1 MASWGDVALAR
12 TWSGPSKR
20 RVFQATEHAQPGHA
34 ARPGSLGLWNRPGDA
49 GLTAKPSRAERLVES
64 ADGGPA
70 AVPRPP
76 AVAQASE
83 RPLRVL
89 IADDHPMY
97 TELLLRQLAGRE
109 WIEVVGCAAN
119 GRDAVVLATAAAP
132 DVILMDLEMPLMDG
146 IEAMRRIRQQR
157 PLVAILVL
165 TASAPQVDRDRALAA
180 GALAILPKTIDA
192 AELIGHLENALL
204 ARDGQP
210 SALPRGA

>member
-1 MASWGDVALAR
+1 
-12 TWSGPSKR
+12 
-20 RVFQATEHAQPGHA
+20 
-34 ARPGSLGLWNRPGDA
+34 
-49 GLTAKPSRAERLVES
+49 
-64 ADGGPA
+64 
-70 AVPRPP
+70 
-76 AVAQASE
+76 
-83 RPLRVL
+83 
-89 IADDHPMY
+89 MY
-97 TELLLRQLAGRE
+97 TELLLRQLAGHE

-146 IEAMRRIRQQR
+146 IEAMRRISQQR

-204 ARDGQP
+204 ARDSRQ